1 MVRDVTSL
9 EVNGRNEQFYETG
22 GYTLSETSG
31 YPVVIPTYPA
41 VPMGGWSRE
50 GVMEEGGR

>member
-1 MVRDVTSL
+1 MRDVTSL